1 MIIERCSNTNLELL
15 DLIKKLDA
23 ELAIRDGKDHAFY
36 DQYNGLEEIKHLLLV
51 RIDGQAVACGALKEL
66 DTSHLEI
73 KRMFVVAEKRNRGI
87 ASKVLHELEQWAI
100 ELGYHYCMLETGINQ
115 PEAIRLYE
123 KNGYL
128 RIPNY
133 GQYQGVEASYCFQK
147 KL

>member
-1 MIIERCSNTNLELL
+1 LIKLL
-15 DLIKKLDA
+15 DE

-36 DQYNGLEEIKHLLLV
+36 AQYNGLENISYILLLKEGDEA
-51 RIDGQAVACGALKEL
+51 IACGALKEI
-66 DTSHLEI
+66 DADHAEI
-73 KRMFVVAEKRNRGI
+73 KRMFVVAQKRNQGL
-87 ASKVLHELEQWAI
+87 ASKVLLQLEQWAL

-133 GQYQGVEASYCFQK
+133 GQYKGVEASYCFEK
-147 KL
+147 SLR